1 MRTPSELGIK
11 KGTTVPPKGGWKA
24 STYYIVEVAFS
35 SCNVIFKTLF
45 YSGFLV
51 EGEPSAFN
59 GILSTQSDAHRLKDT
74 YYLKAVE
81 ELEIDLSYPSP
92 AKSKLPFSTVN
103 EILMTDTEIEES
115 ALATNE
121 LANDISKCVDYVPWH
136 INWITRSSAGVVQAW
151 EPDNTCIYEGT
162 ALNAACRAL
171 KLNTY
176 NG

>member
-11 KGTTVPPKGGWKA
+11 KGTVIPPKGGWKA

-35 SCNVIFKTLF
+35 SCNVIFKTLY
-45 YSGFLV
+45 YSGFLSD
-51 EGEPSAFN
+51 GKPSGYN
-59 GILSTQSDAHRLKDT
+59 GILSTKLEDLQNLNDT
-74 YYLKAVE
+74 YYLKVVE
-81 ELEIDLSYPSP
+81 ELDIDLSCEGVEVVSV
-92 AKSKLPFSTVN
+92 KDSK
-103 EILMTDTEIEES
+103 EA
-115 ALATNE
+115 ALTTNE
-121 LANDISKCVDYVPWH
+121 LANDISKCIDYEPWH

-171 KLNTY
+171 KLSTY